1 MQAKKLLCSF
11 IILLFVVLT
20 KTSLYGQ
27 DRILITAMGEDVG
40 YRVGLLNHHLDST
53 EWKRKISTGKE
64 LLSTLKGKPIQLW
77 VNFSHGHH
85 SRVFGKIPERKISF
99 FSNGFV
105 LSSNAGKV
113 GEEGRTLED
122 LQNEIIAGNIQFVPG
137 SLIILGAC
145 AVAVPNEETGII
157 FAQELANITGA
168 RVIAGEHKTEPLTE
182 NNKKMVFTNVKNF
195 IEFRPYQSPVILGN
209 QLDLIA
215 TINTYLENYEF
226 VDEIVV
232 QNNEVIIEGE
242 KRAIQDTEIPDPKEV
257 FEVQLRLIQDTQVP
271 EDDEL
276 LSQNRR

>member
-1 MQAKKLLCSF
+1 MHTKSLF
-11 IILLFVVLT
+11 ILLFVVLI
-20 KTSLYGQ
+20 KTSIYAQSQG
-27 DRILITAMGEDVG
+27 RILITAMGEDVG

-53 EWKRKISTGKE
+53 EWKREVNTGKQ

-105 LSSNAGKV
+105 LSANAGKV

-122 LQNEIIAGNIQFVPG
+122 LQNEIIAGNIQFAPG

-168 RVIAGEHKTEPLTE
+168 KIIAGEHKTEPLKE
-182 NNKKMVFTNVKNF
+182 NEQKMVFTNVKNF

-209 QLDLIA
+209 ELDLVT
-215 TINTYLENYEF
+215 TINTYLESLEF
-226 VDEIVV
+226 VNEVV
-232 QNNEVIIEGE
+232 VLNEEVII
-242 KRAIQDTEIPDPKEV
+242 
-257 FEVQLRLIQDTQVP
+257 
-271 EDDEL
+271 
-276 LSQNRR
+276 

>member
-1 MQAKKLLCSF
+1 MQAKSLF
-11 IILLFVVLT
+11 ILLFVVLI
-20 KTSLYGQ
+20 KTSIYGQ
-27 DRILITAMGEDVG
+27 VQHERILITAMGEDVG
-40 YRVGLLNHHLDST
+40 YRVGLLNHHLDSA

-99 FSNGFV
+99 FTNGFV
-105 LSSNAGKV
+105 LSANAGKV
-113 GEEGRTLED
+113 GEEGRTLDD
-122 LQNEIIAGNIQFVPG
+122 LQNEIIAGNIQFAPG

-168 RVIAGEHKTEPLTE
+168 KVIAGEHKTEPLTE
-182 NNKKMVFTNVKNF
+182 NNKKMVFTNIKNF
-195 IEFRPYQSPVILGN
+195 VEFRPYQSPVILGN
-209 QLDLIA
+209 ELDLVA
-215 TINTYLENYEF
+215 TINTYLENYES
-226 VDEIVV
+226 VDEVIV
-232 QNNEVIIEGE
+232 QSDKVIVEGE
-242 KRAIQDTEIPDPKEV
+242 KRTIQDTAIPDPKEV
-257 FEVQLRLIQDTQVP
+257 FEVELRPINDTQVP

>member
-1 MQAKKLLCSF
+1 MQAKSLF
-11 IILLFVVLT
+11 ILLFVVLI
-20 KTSLYGQ
+20 KTSIYGQ
-27 DRILITAMGEDVG
+27 VQHERILITAMGEDVG
-40 YRVGLLNHHLDST
+40 YRVGLLNHHLDSA

-99 FSNGFV
+99 FTNGFV
-105 LSSNAGKV
+105 LSANAGRV
-113 GEEGRTLED
+113 GEEGRTLDD
-122 LQNEIIAGNIQFVPG
+122 LQNEIIAGNIQFAPG

-168 RVIAGEHKTEPLTE
+168 KVIAGEHKTEPLTE
-182 NNKKMVFTNVKNF
+182 NNKKMVFTNIKNF
-195 IEFRPYQSPVILGN
+195 VEFRPYQSPVILGN
-209 QLDLIA
+209 ELDLVA
-215 TINTYLENYEF
+215 TINTYLENYES
-226 VDEIVV
+226 VDEVIV
-232 QNNEVIIEGE
+232 QSDKVIVEGE
-242 KRAIQDTEIPDPKEV
+242 KRTIQDTAIPDPKEV
-257 FEVQLRLIQDTQVP
+257 FEVELRPINDTQVP

>member
-1 MQAKKLLCSF
+1 MHTKSLF
-11 IILLFVVLT
+11 ILLFVVLI
-20 KTSLYGQ
+20 KTSIYAQSQG
-27 DRILITAMGEDVG
+27 RILITAMGEDVG

-53 EWKRKISTGKE
+53 EWKREVNTGKQ

-105 LSSNAGKV
+105 LSANAGKV

-122 LQNEIIAGNIQFVPG
+122 LQNEIIAGNIQFAPG

-168 RVIAGEHKTEPLTE
+168 KIIAGEHKTEPLKE
-182 NNKKMVFTNVKNF
+182 NEQKMVFTNVKNF

-209 QLDLIA
+209 ELDLVT
-215 TINTYLENYEF
+215 TINTYLESLEF
-226 VDEIVV
+226 VNEVV
-232 QNNEVIIEGE
+232 VLNEEVIIEE
-242 KRAIQDTEIPDPKEV
+242 KRAIQGTEIPDPKEV
-257 FEVQLRLIQDTQVP
+257 FEVELRPINDTQIP
-271 EDDEL
+271 EDHEL